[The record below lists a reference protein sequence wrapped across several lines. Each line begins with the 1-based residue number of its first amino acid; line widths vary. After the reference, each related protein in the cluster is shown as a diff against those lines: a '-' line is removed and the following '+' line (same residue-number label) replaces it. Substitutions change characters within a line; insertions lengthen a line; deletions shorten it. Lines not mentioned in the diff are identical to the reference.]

1 MRIKMEKDILDPA
14 IRKQLIE
21 EIEGREN
28 LTRKY
33 QAYKRYQCYKDKT
46 SHYVVDLLLRQFD
59 QDTVEEMR
67 YALSNISIVKKVID
81 KLARVYSNGVERSIT
96 DDEEATKKLKTL
108 EKRLD
113 VNTAVKKANRFLKL
127 EKNVDL
133 FVKPCPVYDLQG
145 NVKWTAKLEAY
156 LPYLYDVIEDY
167 YDRTKA
173 MVVILSD
180 YQPPSTSLADMD
192 GKRSPI
198 SPALNQPTTPQANGK
213 DEKIADTASDQ
224 KTSDCHTKT
233 YIFWSK
239 NFHFTCN
246 STGEIIK
253 DENNEKN
260 VNPLKVFNHINFSI
274 DQDGAFWA
282 EGGDDLID
290 GAILINALI
299 THTMHVGTVQGYG
312 QFYMTGEN
320 LPRGIKVGPTKAII
334 AEYKKDEQAEPK
346 MGFLNANPQ
355 LDSLRGL
362 IEMYIALYLTTNN
375 LSTSGVST
383 QLSGGQALP
392 SGVALILDKAESLE
406 DIQDQRQV
414 FIDKEPDMWEAIN
427 QILVTYGD
435 QNLVEELKGLELP
448 KDFKKNFNIKFND
461 PTPIM
466 SEAEKLG
473 NMKLRQELGIDT
485 LISLMMKDDPSL
497 DETQAE
503 DKLKKLIGQK
513 LKEKMIEQQQQKEMG
528 IEYEEDTNAVQDGIK
543 PNQKENQTVEEAQGK
558 TVGKEVTNTDPSSSG
573 NNGTPTVGDTSGTNA
588 NVQQQALNGAQVT
601 ALVDMVQRVAE
612 GTLPRE
618 SAINMIVMSFNVLPA
633 DAERI
638 LADAGNGFTIAP
650 KPEPKVAPNNFNQGK
665 PNASNGQNA

>member
-1 MRIKMEKDILDPA
+1 MRIKIESEILDPA
-14 IRKQLIE
+14 KRKLIIE

-28 LTRKY
+28 LNRKY

-81 KLARVYSNGVERSIT
+81 KLARVYSNGVVREISG
-96 DDEEATKKLKTL
+96 DEEATKKLKTL

-133 FVKPCPVYDLQG
+133 FVKPCPVYDVKG
-145 NVKWTAKLEAY
+145 GVKWTAKLEAY
-156 LPYLYDVIEDY
+156 LPYLYDVVEDY

-173 MVVILSD
+173 ICVILSD
-180 YQPPSTSLADMD
+180 YQPPSTSLANMD

-198 SPALNQPTTPQANGK
+198 APAVDMSAVTNGK
-213 DEKIADTASDQ
+213 DDTIADSAADQ
-224 KTSDCHTKT
+224 SQSDCNKKT

-239 NFHFTCN
+239 NYHFTCDSSGN
-246 STGEIIK
+246 IIQ
-253 DENNEKN
+253 DIENEKN
-260 VNPLKVFNHINFSI
+260 LNPLKVFNHINFSI

-320 LPRGIKVGPTKAII
+320 LPRSIKVGPTKAII
-334 AEYKKDEQAEPK
+334 AEYKKDEQAKPE

-392 SGVALILDKAESLE
+392 SGIALILDKAESLE

-427 QILVTYGD
+427 QILSVYGD
-435 QNLVEELKGLELP
+435 QHLVEELKGLELP
-448 KDFKKNFNIKFND
+448 KDFKNNLTIKFHD
-461 PTPIM
+461 PSPIM

-485 LISLMMKDDPSL
+485 IISLMMKDDPSL
-497 DETQAE
+497 TEEQAE
-503 DKLKKLIGQK
+503 EKLKKLVEQK
-513 LKEKMIEQQQQKEMG
+513 LKEKMLEQQAQQEMG
-528 IEYEEDTNAVQDGIK
+528 IEYDSEETDVSNANNE
-543 PNQKENQTVEEAQGK
+543 NQKENKAVEATKGSANE
-558 TVGKEVTNTDPSSSG
+558 TDEEVNSSAAKPT
-573 NNGTPTVGDTSGTNA
+573 NGTPTVGDTSGTNT
-588 NVQQQALNGAQVT
+588 NVQQQALNGAQV
-601 ALVDMVQRVAE
+601 ASLVDMVEKVAA

-618 SAINMIVMSFNVLPA
+618 SAINMIVLAFNVLPA
-633 DAERI
+633 DAEKV
-638 LADAGNGFTIAP
+638 LGEAGLSFKI
-650 KPEPKVAPNNFNQGK
+650 EPKAEPQTNFNQGDM
-665 PNASNGQNA
+665 NANNGQNN

>member
-1 MRIKMEKDILDPA
+1 MRIKMESEILDPEV
-14 IRKQLIE
+14 RKRIIE

-46 SHYVVDLLLRQFD
+46 SHYVVELLLRQFD
-59 QDTVEEMR
+59 ADTVEEMR

-81 KLARVYSNGVERSIT
+81 KLARVYSNGVERVIVG
-96 DDEEATKKLKTL
+96 DEEATRRLKVL

-133 FVKPCPVYDLQG
+133 FVKPCPVYDVNG
-145 NVKWTAKLEAY
+145 GVKWTAKLEAY
-156 LPYLYDVIEDY
+156 LPFLYDVVEDY
-167 YDRTKA
+167 YDRTKS
-173 MVVILSD
+173 MVVVLSD
-180 YQPPSTSLADMD
+180 YQPPATSLAQMD

-198 SPALNQPTTPQANGK
+198 SVSPASDMKADGK
-213 DEKIADTASDQ
+213 DQTIADSQADQ
-224 KTSDCHTKT
+224 TTSDKKH

-239 NFHFTCN
+239 NYHFTCDEKG
-246 STGEIIK
+246 TIIE
-253 DENNEKN
+253 DPNNVGKL
-260 VNPLKVFNHINFSI
+260 NPLKVFNHINFSI

-320 LPRGIKVGPTKAII
+320 LPRSIKVGPTKAII
-334 AEYKKDEQAEPK
+334 AEYKKDEQAKPE

-383 QLSGGQALP
+383 QLSGGNALP
-392 SGVALILDKAESLE
+392 SGIALILDKAESLE

-414 FIDKEPDMWEAIN
+414 FIDKEPDMWEAVN
-427 QILVTYGD
+427 QILKVYES
-435 QNLVEELKGLELP
+435 QLVDELKGLSLP
-448 KDFKKNFNIKFND
+448 ENFKDNLAIRFSD
-461 PTPIM
+461 PSPIM

-485 LISLMMKDDPSL
+485 LISLFMKDDPSL
-497 DETQAE
+497 TEEQAE
-503 DKLKKLIGQK
+503 EKLKKLIGQK
-513 LKEKMIEQQQQKEMG
+513 LKEKMIEEQTQKDMG
-528 IEYEEDTNAVQDGIK
+528 IEYGDEDEIE
-543 PNQKENQTVEEAQGK
+543 KENKTMETDEADKTDDEEIDD
-558 TVGKEVTNTDPSSSG
+558 ED
-573 NNGTPTVGDTSGTNA
+573 NG
-588 NVQQQALNGAQVT
+588 
-601 ALVDMVQRVAE
+601 
-612 GTLPRE
+612 
-618 SAINMIVMSFNVLPA
+618 
-633 DAERI
+633 
-638 LADAGNGFTIAP
+638 
-650 KPEPKVAPNNFNQGK
+650 
-665 PNASNGQNA
+665 

>member
-1 MRIKMEKDILDPA
+1 MRIKIESEILDA
-14 IRKQLIE
+14 AKRKLIIE

-28 LTRKY
+28 LNRKY

-81 KLARVYSNGVERSIT
+81 KLARVYSNGVVREISG
-96 DDEEATKKLKTL
+96 DEEATKRLKTL

-133 FVKPCPVYDLQG
+133 FVKPCPVYDVNG
-145 NVKWTAKLEAY
+145 GVKWTAKLEAY
-156 LPYLYDVIEDY
+156 LPYLYDVVEDY

-180 YQPPSTSLADMD
+180 YQPPSTSLANMD

-198 SPALNQPTTPQANGK
+198 APAVDLGISASPAANGK
-213 DEKIADTASDQ
+213 DETIADSAADQ
-224 KTSDCHTKT
+224 RQSDCNKKT

-239 NFHFTCN
+239 NYHFTCD
-246 STGEIIK
+246 SSGEIIR

-260 VNPLKVFNHINFSI
+260 LNPLKVFNHINFSI

-320 LPRGIKVGPTKAII
+320 LPRSIKVGPTKAII
-334 AEYKKDEQAEPK
+334 AEYKKDEQAKPE

-392 SGVALILDKAESLE
+392 SGIALILDKAESLE

-427 QILVTYGD
+427 QILSVYGD
-435 QNLVEELKGLELP
+435 QHLVEELKGLELP
-448 KDFKKNFNIKFND
+448 KDFKNNLTIKFHD
-461 PTPIM
+461 PSPIM

-485 LISLMMKDDPSL
+485 IISLMMKDDPSL
-497 DETQAE
+497 TEEQAE
-503 DKLKKLIGQK
+503 EKLKKLVEQK
-513 LKEKMIEQQQQKEMG
+513 LKEKMLEQQAQQEMG
-528 IEYEEDTNAVQDGIK
+528 IEYDNTDATNVQDSTNQN
-543 PNQKENQTVEEAQGK
+543 NQKENKTVEATTGSPDQ
-558 TVGKEVTNTDPSSSG
+558 TNKEVSQPQAG
-573 NNGTPTVGDTSGTNA
+573 NGTPTVGDTSNTT
-588 NVQQQALNGAQVT
+588 NVQQQALNGAQV
-601 ALVDMVQRVAE
+601 ASLVDMVTRVAD
-612 GTLPRE
+612 GSLPRD
-618 SAINMIVMSFNVLPA
+618 SAINMIVLAFNVLPA
-633 DAERI
+633 DAEKV
-638 LADAGNGFTIAP
+638 LGEAGKTFKI
-650 KPEPKVAPNNFNQGK
+650 EPKAAPQTNFNQGDM
-665 PNASNGQNA
+665 NANSGQNN